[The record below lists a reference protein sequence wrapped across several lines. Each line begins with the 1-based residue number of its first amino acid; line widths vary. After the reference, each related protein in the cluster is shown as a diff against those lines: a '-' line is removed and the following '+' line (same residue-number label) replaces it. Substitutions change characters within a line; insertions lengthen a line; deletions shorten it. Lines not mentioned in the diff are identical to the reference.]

1 MMKET
6 VSVYVPTI
14 TLASGD
20 MLLGLCPVDSGCQI
34 HGHHKRT
41 IDGVPMYSCNLRIM
55 VTVLTGKVT
64 KSQRN
69 YSVQFNLRV
78 QATSL

>member
-1 MMKET
+1 MKET

-20 MLLGLCPVDSGCQI
+20 MLLRLCPVDGGCQI
-34 HGHHKRT
+34 HRHHKCT

-55 VTVLTGKVT
+55 VAVLTGKVT
-64 KSQRN
+64 ESQKG
-69 YSVQFNLRV
+69 L
-78 QATSL
+78 